1 MFIGDCLKVQGGHG
15 VIILSSCFITQAQK
29 KLTGWLDLK
38 SLEMREC
45 KLPKLD
51 YMVDIFIN
59 KMKEKI
65 VFVVK
70 LN

>member
-1 MFIGDCLKVQGGHG
+1 M
-15 VIILSSCFITQAQK
+15 IILIFCFITQAQE
-29 KLTGWLDLK
+29 KLAGWLHLK

-45 KLPKLD
+45 KLPKVD
-51 YMVDIFIN
+51 YIVDIFIN

-70 LN
+70 FN